1 VCKQSFLR
9 CHGFGGVLG
18 PWQPGWNCPTNKSA
32 GGGVRQI
39 TFGLDAW
46 EGIAFGSAWNALG
59 LCGARERQSDCQ
71 GFFGK
76 QQFIIKCSKL
86 NCHMQDLT
94 LFLTTKSAAA
104 APPQEEGRPGGV
116 YCYVSVCTRNS
127 TLPKKNNFFCCT
139 PHFYPKCT
147 GWKWRRYSE
156 ITEMVSFLVLLLSVC
171 LSNAFFSW
179 FVCGKMLTSYLWK
192 EIERFDAFYAGRGTS
207 SPLLCDQTTW
217 FERKFC
223 CSPCRSEKLWR

>member
-1 VCKQSFLR
+1 LEGFYG
-9 CHGFGGVLG
+9 HGNRAEIV
-18 PWQPGWNCPTNKSA
+18 PPTNPQVVVWDRLHL
-32 GGGVRQI
+32 GWTLERE
-39 TFGLDAW
+39 LH
-46 EGIAFGSAWNALG
+46 LG
-59 LCGARERQSDCQ
+59 LLGMLLDCAEQERDRAIAKGFLGSSNSSSVQQVELPYARSHS
-71 GFFGK
+71 FFDHEMSSSSSTTTWRRGRSTRRSLLLRVCVHT
-76 QQFIIKCSKL
+76 QFHFI
-86 NCHMQDLT
+86 
-94 LFLTTKSAAA
+94 
-104 APPQEEGRPGGV
+104 
-116 YCYVSVCTRNS
+116 
-127 TLPKKNNFFCCT
+127 KKNNFFCCT

-207 SPLLCDQTTW
+207 SRLLCDQTTW